1 MTRTREPRVQ
11 RVNAVVAI
19 VTTALACSAP
29 HERPAVQEKP
39 QAKTVLFN
47 EGHQLSFA
55 EACTLRGIETCFDAI
70 DDNCNGLVDEGCGLP
85 NGPLQLVIAWDP
97 PEADVDLDVFD
108 PLGEPVLV
116 GRPTSLGLTKDR
128 DCPKEP
134 NECGG
139 QNVEVVYVGGDEV
152 PVGRYRVTLRLRPKN
167 AGENDVSVRLGGH
180 IGNES
185 IRGVFPLSLAIRE
198 AHFELIRSELR
209 EKAARSKEKT
219 P

>member
-1 MTRTREPRVQ
+1 MTRTRDLRVQ

-29 HERPAVQEKP
+29 YERPTVHEKP
-39 QAKTVLFN
+39 PAKTVLLD
-47 EGHQLSFA
+47 EGHQLRLA
-55 EACTLRGIETCFDAI
+55 EACIFRGIETCFDAI

-85 NGPLQLVIAWDP
+85 NGPLQFVIAWEP

-116 GRPTSLGLTKDR
+116 GRSTSLGLTKDR

-152 PVGRYRVTLRLRPKN
+152 PPGRYRVTLRLRPKN
-167 AGENDVSVRLGGH
+167 AGENDVNVRFGGH

-185 IRGVFPLSLAIRE
+185 VSGVFQLSWTTRE
-198 AHFELIRSELR
+198 ARFELIRAEL
-209 EKAARSKEKT
+209 EGKAARAIEKT